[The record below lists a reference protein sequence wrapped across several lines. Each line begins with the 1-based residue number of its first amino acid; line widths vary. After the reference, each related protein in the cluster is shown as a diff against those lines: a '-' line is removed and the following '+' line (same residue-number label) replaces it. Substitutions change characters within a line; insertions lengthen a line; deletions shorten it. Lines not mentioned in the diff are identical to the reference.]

1 MARVGGLE
9 PPGPVLETGSVA
21 TSLTPSFSKTNKKS
35 RPGSGSGA
43 IARMHSDPQDTT
55 PQMTR
60 FVVIQAMP
68 RLEILK
74 DTSIHPSVTANHLWS
89 VRQDS
94 NLRALR
100 S

>member
-9 PPGPVLETGSVA
+9 SPGPVLETGSVA
-21 TSLTPSFSKTNKKS
+21 TSLTLSFSKTNENPDLS
-35 RPGSGSGA
+35 RGLMLISTHALRPSRHDSPNDPLRG
-43 IARMHSDPQDTT
+43 RSDHAAFEGTEHHVD
-55 PQMTR
+55 
-60 FVVIQAMP
+60 FSSVV
-68 RLEILK
+68 R
-74 DTSIHPSVTANHLWS
+74 DLWS